1 MNNNNSSESTISTPN
16 SSQTTLFSLADFNKK
31 KIEVSF
37 TSAKTSSD
45 GGLMLLREVDKQI
58 DLIGKLAACVKDDRH
73 QGYVQHSIDSMLR
86 QRIMQVAAG
95 YEDANDCDALKD
107 DEIIKLCANVTKLS
121 LPSRLCV
128 DLKIISEVLNFM
140 VLQKYLFIISLN
152 HIKILLSLLFL
163 SLTIQML
170 LPMDSSRLFV
180 IIESRKGIS
189 PLRSHGTVRDSLPSY
204 GSSC

>member
-16 SSQTTLFSLADFNKK
+16 SSQTTLFSLADFDKK

-107 DEIIKLCANVTKLS
+107 DEIIKLCANGTKLS

-128 DLKIISEVLNFM
+128 DLKIISEVLNFL
-140 VLQKYLFIISLN
+140 VLQKCLLIISLN

-163 SLTIQML
+163 TLTIQML
-170 LPMDSSRLFV
+170 LPMDSSRVFV
-180 IIESRKGIS
+180 ITVITMTIAFYLYIFMKVCLGGW
-189 PLRSHGTVRDSLPSY
+189 LRLF
-204 GSSC
+204 